1 MSKKW
6 RSCMLTV
13 WDDEQ
18 GVSNIVGN
26 NDGMTRIVD
35 CLVRVDADIT
45 LSTLS
50 SYLIGTCFPVCWS
63 HSWVLQ

>member
-1 MSKKW
+1 
-6 RSCMLTV
+6 MLTV

-18 GVSNIVGN
+18 GVSDIVGN

-50 SYLIGTCFPVCWS
+50 SYLIGTCFPVC
-63 HSWVLQ
+63 